1 MANPITKNSEAKKIL
16 AEMREKLENLGLLT
30 ITPMEAVPRA
40 KSLFFL
46 LIAENQHDLQSGRA
60 IISDGVIEAHINP
73 QTFNVKVDFYVA
85 EQIAHTIK
93 PAKHGKKWTEEE
105 DAELSTLWCLPTTTI
120 NYLAEYFARSAVS
133 ITARLEKTGSTASRE
148 AARNISR
155 EREISLPSSD

>member
-1 MANPITKNSEAKKIL
+1 MANPRTKNDEAKKII
-16 AEMREKLENLGLLT
+16 AEAREKLANLGFLT
-30 ITPMEAVPRA
+30 FAPMEGVPRA
-40 KSLFFL
+40 KSLFFF

-105 DAELSTLWCLPTTTI
+105 DAKLSTLWCLPTTTI
-120 NYLAEYFARSAVS
+120 NYLAKYFTRSAVS

-155 EREISLPSSD
+155 EREISLPS